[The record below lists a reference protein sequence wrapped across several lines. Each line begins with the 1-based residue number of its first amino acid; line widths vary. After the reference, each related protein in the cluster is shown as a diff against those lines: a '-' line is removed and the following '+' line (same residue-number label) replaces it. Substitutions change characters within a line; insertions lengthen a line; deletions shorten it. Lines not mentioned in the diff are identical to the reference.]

1 MGYLEDYY
9 TLKDTYTETQ
19 SIINIPDSNILIK
32 NFSFHSNDNEYFP
45 EEKYFEDIFKKES
58 SHPDINFE
66 EKSTGEVLKFISQNN
81 KGIICNTDFI
91 YPVYTYEK
99 DSKFS
104 KVTILLHG
112 LNESSWDKYHTW
124 AKRLV
129 ELTCNP
135 VILFP
140 ISFHIN
146 RRPKFWIDSR
156 KMNTLSKDRKMIF
169 DGLKETSFVNAAI
182 STRLQFA
189 TELFFWSGLRTYHDI
204 LNLINLI
211 KCGQFDFIKEGSEIN
226 FFGYSIGAFLIEI
239 LLMSNYELF
248 KDSGTVLF
256 CGGPT
261 VDLMYPASKYI
272 YDTETAES
280 ITSFYVNDFEE
291 AIKRDNYLSN
301 FFANFPEGS
310 LAYRSMLNFN
320 RFKDNRETFLKR
332 IRNNILAVCL
342 TKDEVMPPASVKKV
356 LSGNNNEPGIEVREL
371 DFPFDY
377 DHVSPFPLSENIR
390 TETNRYFKEF
400 MDICA
405 GKLI

>member
-1 MGYLEDYY
+1 MGYLEDYN
-9 TLKDTYTETQ
+9 TLKGIYTESQRT
-19 SIINIPDSNILIK
+19 IGIPDSNILIK
-32 NFSFHSNDNEYFP
+32 NFSFHSNDNRYFP
-45 EEKYFEDIFKKES
+45 EEEYFENIFKRECS
-58 SHPDINFE
+58 STDINSE
-66 EKSTGEVLKFISQNN
+66 DKNAGEVLKFISQNN

-91 YPVYTYEK
+91 YPVYTYEG
-99 DSKFS
+99 DAKFS
-104 KVTILLHG
+104 RANIMLHG

-129 ELTCNP
+129 ELTGNP

-156 KMNTLSKDRKMIF
+156 KMNTLSKERKMIF

-189 TELFFWSGLRTYHDI
+189 TELFFWSGLRTYFDI
-204 LNLINLI
+204 LELVNRI
-211 KCGQFDFIKEGSEIN
+211 KNGHFDFIKEGSEIN
-226 FFGYSIGAFLIEI
+226 FFGYSIGAFLTEI

-248 KDSGTVLF
+248 KNSRTVLF

-280 ITSFYVNDFEE
+280 ITSYYVNEFEE
-291 AIKRDNYLSN
+291 AIKRDIHLSN
-301 FFANFPEGS
+301 FFAYFQEGS

-320 RFKDNRETFLKR
+320 RFRENRETILEK
-332 IRNNILAVCL
+332 IRNNILAICL

-356 LSGNNNEPGIEVREL
+356 LSGKNNKPGIEVREL

-377 DHVSPFPLSENIR
+377 DHVSPFPLGENIKN
-390 TETNRYFKEF
+390 ETDICFKEF
-400 MDICA
+400 MNICA
-405 GKLI
+405 DKLA